1 MDYARDRFTNE
12 LVHAVDA
19 YPRSHS
25 YQCPCCGGGV
35 FRKGGY
41 LDSAKRAFFAHRSGE
56 GNSEC
61 ENYHPGTGIID
72 LGDPQ
77 PRPLGLYVFVPQPA
91 DVTPFWHLQLL
102 IPECVD
108 DTTASGHVFVDN
120 ATHGVVSLPVSVIGA
135 GGSRV
140 SVRAQDEPYRVRLSG
155 IINQSYLRQLS
166 AYTPGLLPTKLNA
179 FRFSDRG
186 GRRLERKAP
195 LLWGHGYY
203 VVWHKMM
210 QVIWPSG
217 LWRRHFRD
225 NGDWHCSEVE
235 LPDEESATIVQWVR
249 QYLDKDVEVAPL
261 DISIV
266 APVPLYESP
275 NGDVVIPAAQDITIG
290 ITARPGAAPP
300 ERLCVRRGDGCVD
313 DLVLYGTC
321 PMIISLGRGEP
332 GMLEVALPGH
342 HSEPLHLH
350 VKQAA
355 SPVEVAG
362 ARLVFRVQDSTTE
375 TAWPVYCRRVESM
388 LSGVRTN
395 TTHLS
400 AIHLPLRVQPIP
412 STTGPDTYT
421 SLQNIPTNPFRHP
434 LSTDANIVQ
443 SHEDRM
449 HVWQDHIECVR
460 QLIVTLCT
468 RTGPAYELDFGNYG
482 SVHIDIAS
490 EVQNGRKTITLSPA
504 LRRQL
509 QWVLSLGLST
519 RQGPAQAPDD
529 GLRPLR
535 QIQGDI
541 YARLIAIDRD
551 LVQRLLER
559 PQWPVAAEVHL
570 RTLARAIRAV
580 IADDNAKVEQRGD
593 Q

>member
-1 MDYARDRFTNE
+1 MDYAKDRFTGE
-12 LVHAVDA
+12 LVHAVGA
-19 YPRSHS
+19 YPGSRS
-25 YQCPCCGGGV
+25 YQCPCCGAGV

-41 LDSAKRAFFAHRSGE
+41 LDSAKRAFFAHRAGE
-56 GNSEC
+56 GDPEC
-61 ENYHPGTGIID
+61 ESYHPGTGIID
-72 LGDPQ
+72 LEDPQ

-91 DVTPFWHLQLL
+91 DVTPFWHIQLL
-102 IPECVD
+102 IPECAS
-108 DTTASGHVFVDN
+108 DTTTSGYVFVDN
-120 ATHGVVSLPVSVIGA
+120 ATHGVVSLPVGVIGT

-166 AYTPGLLPTKLNA
+166 AYTPGLLSTKLNA

-186 GRRLERKAP
+186 GRRLERKTP

-217 LWRRHFRD
+217 LWHRHFHD

-261 DISIV
+261 DIAIV

-332 GMLEVALPGH
+332 GMLEVTLPGH
-342 HSEPLHLH
+342 HSEPLHLY
-350 VKQAA
+350 VQQAVA
-355 SPVEVAG
+355 PIEVAG
-362 ARLVFRVQDSTTE
+362 AKLVFRARDSTTK
-375 TAWPVYCRRVESM
+375 TASPVYCRQVESM
-388 LSGVRTN
+388 LTGVRTN
-395 TTHLS
+395 SMDLL
-400 AIHLPLRVQPIP
+400 AIHLPLRVQPIL
-412 STTGPDTYT
+412 STTGPDTHT
-421 SLQNIPTNPFRHP
+421 SHQNIPTNPFRHP
-434 LSTDANIVQ
+434 LSIDANIVQ
-443 SHEDRM
+443 SREDRM
-449 HVWQDHIECVR
+449 HEWRDYTECVR
-460 QLIVTLCT
+460 QLIATLCT
-468 RTGPAYELDFGNYG
+468 RTSPAYELDFGNYG
-482 SVHIDIAS
+482 SVHIDIAD
-490 EVQNGRKTITLSPA
+490 EIQNDRKTITLSPA

-509 QWVLSLGLST
+509 
-519 RQGPAQAPDD
+519 
-529 GLRPLR
+529 
-535 QIQGDI
+535 
-541 YARLIAIDRD
+541 
-551 LVQRLLER
+551 
-559 PQWPVAAEVHL
+559 
-570 RTLARAIRAV
+570 
-580 IADDNAKVEQRGD
+580 
-593 Q
+593 